1 MQEINV
7 TSQEFSQNVSE
18 NIEEESTIGELIV
31 FPGPSYQDDSEN
43 MYKSS
48 QSLNPQGSTDRPPSS
63 PSSKTPKKR
72 KQDDPASKAVSH
84 LESIVRHGSTVKE
97 KSSNQKFCI
106 YVAAQLDELP
116 RGKKR
121 IARNRI
127 QTILSEFDEDESDHE

>member
-1 MQEINV
+1 MHN
-7 TSQEFSQNVSE
+7 
-18 NIEEESTIGELIV
+18 
-31 FPGPSYQDDSEN
+31 
-43 MYKSS
+43 SS
-48 QSLNPQGSTDRPPSS
+48 QSSNPQGSTDRPPSS

-97 KSSNQKFCI
+97 KPPNKKFCI
-106 YVAAQLDELP
+106 CVAAQLDQMP